1 MEAQIRQTRVGQW
14 SPARLYLALNGPW
27 HLVLAVG
34 GFLVNQ
40 SFPTSIAAA
49 QSGHSGHAFGIFE
62 TNGWHTLGAAII
74 GVVAVYAAIYP
85 KRARDVAFAIGAF
98 HVPFTLAL
106 VFWEPHT
113 FLIASNGADQIVHTS
128 SAVFG
133 LAAAFATRSDAHRR
147 PGEPMAA
154 APAPSAGIA

>member
-1 MEAQIRQTRVGQW
+1 MRGQEKW
-14 SPARLYLALNGPW
+14 SPARLYLAVNGPW

-34 GFLVNQ
+34 GFLADQ
-40 SFPTSIAAA
+40 TFPTSMAAA
-49 QSGHSGHAFGIFE
+49 RSGHSGLVFGIFE

-74 GVVAVYAAIYP
+74 GVVATYTAIYP
-85 KRARDVAFAIGAF
+85 KRAREVAFAIGAF

-128 SAVFG
+128 SAILG
-133 LAAAFATRSDAHRR
+133 LASAIATPSHAHRR
-147 PGEPMAA
+147 AVNPV
-154 APAPSAGIA
+154 PA